1 MFEGFRFLLSR
12 SPVEILRDLFDI
24 LVVAFIVYRALL
36 VLKGTRAMQ
45 MGIGF
50 VAFGLLYL
58 LAKYTQLATLMSVL
72 SWLASSAIL
81 VIVVVFQNDIRRALI
96 RVGSKAWLTRR
107 RDAQE
112 RVIEEVVAAATEL
125 ARHRM
130 GALICL
136 ERDAN
141 VLEFVKNEGLEL
153 DSMVSRELIVSLFI
167 PESVNKTH
175 DGAVLVRDLRIAR
188 AGIFFQMPETTR
200 VADPTLGSRHRA
212 AIGITEETDAIV
224 IAVSEER
231 GTITLVFKDG
241 TMVPNL
247 TGAALQSA
255 LLGLFGRVAAPR
267 KRGRSG
273 ERARS
278 SSSPRVTA
286 SPAKSPNTEKTSGEK
301 TSGEKTTGE
310 KTTGEK
316 TSGEKTSG
324 EKTSGEKTSGEKAS
338 GEKASGEK
346 AKVRA
351 TNRSASARTSR
362 PPSALPKPT
371 ARSGGFRALK
381 PGDADK
387 AAPPR
392 VSVPMPS
399 SKDRKSSEPEEATA
413 TPPPAS
419 MSKPMTPT
427 DLPTTTLR
435 GDDK

>member
-1 MFEGFRFLLSR
+1 VFEGFRFLLSR

-301 TSGEKTTGE
+301 TSGEKT
-310 KTTGEK
+310 
-316 TSGEKTSG
+316 
-324 EKTSGEKTSGEKAS
+324 SGEKAS

>member
-1 MFEGFRFLLSR
+1 VFEGFRFLLSR

-301 TSGEKTTGE
+301 
-310 KTTGEK
+310 
-316 TSGEKTSG
+316 
-324 EKTSGEKTSGEKAS
+324 AS